1 MIDLQAT
8 DVRTFLPSRDFALS
22 QAFYEALGCER
33 EWADD
38 NLALFKL
45 GPSRFYL
52 QRGYAKEWAENTMLH
67 VAVQD
72 AAACFNAIRALLDT
86 GKYPGA
92 RGTPTERALWS
103 AGNLRMGSR
112 RCAVAPRA
120 VGCKRLTVAGSPAAV
135 LPV

>member
-8 DVRTFLPSRDFALS
+8 DVRMFLPSRDFALS

-92 RGTPTERALWS
+92 R
-103 AGNLRMGSR
+103 
-112 RCAVAPRA
+112 VAPPRSEPYGA
-120 VGCKRLTVAGSPAAV
+120 QVTYVWDPAGV
-135 LPV
+135 LLHLAQWDAKG

>member
-8 DVRTFLPSRDFALS
+8 DVRMFLPSRDFALS

-92 RGTPTERALWS
+92 R
-103 AGNLRMGSR
+103 
-112 RCAVAPRA
+112 VAPPRSKPYGA
-120 VGCKRLTVAGSPAAV
+120 QATYVWDPAGV
-135 LPV
+135 LLHLAQWDAKG

>member
-8 DVRTFLPSRDFALS
+8 DVRMFLPSRDFALS

-92 RGTPTERALWS
+92 RVALPRSEPYGAQVTYVWDP
-103 AGNLRMGSR
+103 AG
-112 RCAVAPRA
+112 
-120 VGCKRLTVAGSPAAV
+120 V
-135 LPV
+135 LLHLAQWDAKD

>member
-8 DVRTFLPSRDFALS
+8 DVRMFLPSRDFALS

-92 RGTPTERALWS
+92 RVASPRSEPYGAQVTYVWDP
-103 AGNLRMGSR
+103 AG
-112 RCAVAPRA
+112 
-120 VGCKRLTVAGSPAAV
+120 V
-135 LPV
+135 LLHLAQWDAKG